1 MQVTLQDVRDLC
13 AQIQSYRSN
22 LATDDVT
29 VIETSLK
36 NGFGLLHLHHVS
48 AFCLMFFI
56 ILSGIAWRDEW
67 RSAPRSVTVHQF
79 TALDSLFLAVLHF
92 IFASSTWT
100 SRTYA

>member
-1 MQVTLQDVRDLC
+1 VQVTLRDVRDLC

-48 AFCLMFFI
+48 A
-56 ILSGIAWRDEW
+56 
-67 RSAPRSVTVHQF
+67 
-79 TALDSLFLAVLHF
+79 
-92 IFASSTWT
+92 
-100 SRTYA
+100 

>member
-1 MQVTLQDVRDLC
+1 MFVDSLSSDKVLPGSVAAAAQEEGNRGSDVSAGKATVAEVQVTMQDVRDLC

-48 AFCLMFFI
+48 A
-56 ILSGIAWRDEW
+56 
-67 RSAPRSVTVHQF
+67 
-79 TALDSLFLAVLHF
+79 
-92 IFASSTWT
+92 
-100 SRTYA
+100 